1 MGGFP
6 VLLRCLDS
14 PHSSLRIGAA
24 GLIGDIS
31 QNNPPC
37 QENMVALNAI
47 KVLLH
52 MIDTDADKQGRVK
65 ALYALSCKF
74 STFHLRLSLACFA
87 WKLSAV
93 LYVLVSGAVGYRG
106 VSDT

>member
-1 MGGFP
+1 MNFSSLDFQKMGGFP

-37 QENMVALNAI
+37 QENMVSLNAI
-47 KVLLH
+47 TVLLH

-74 STFHLRLSLACFA
+74 SSCHLRLYIACFTRN
-87 WKLSAV
+87 LCTV
-93 LYVLVSGAVGYRG
+93 
-106 VSDT
+106 